1 MGSRLNAH
9 CNGSPVLGNPT
20 GFRTGLSGLIFLFVL
35 VEVNYPSLSPQSQL
49 AVFSSLGLI
58 YCFSYIPTI
67 GFPLWLDHLCI
78 GLSTF
83 CGTYI
88 VLQTERWS
96 STLWLQGISLGNR
109 AGKEHILDL
118 IIGLIGVL
126 LVLDAARRSLGW
138 ALPDLACLFLAYCF
152 LGPYLPDWL
161 LPHRGYSLSRVVSQ
175 VFLQSQ
181 GVFGVALR
189 VLFTYVFLFVLF
201 GTLLEFTGVTSFILG
216 LVRRLFSQSAG
227 APGKVAV
234 VASGLMG
241 SLSGS
246 AVANTATTGTFTI
259 PLMKNSGFRSEV
271 AGGIEAAASSG
282 GALMPPIMGA
292 AAYMMLEM
300 ITPAVT
306 YVQIIRSA
314 LVPGLLYYF
323 SLLLLVH
330 LYSKR
335 YQLKEKNMGA
345 VTKSIVPWAGVIFV
359 TALSVLLISLFLGYT
374 PLRAVTFAILGV
386 SVLSTF
392 SRQTRLTRSSL
403 MDALHKS
410 ARGGVPLICAAA
422 CVGIIIGVVTLTG
435 LGTRLPSLILPL
447 AEQNLLAALFLIMIC
462 SLILGMGLPSVV
474 CYLLLATFIGP
485 VLGNL
490 GIVPLAGH
498 FFIFYFGMMSMVTP
512 PIALAAFTA
521 ATIAGSRMMVTAW
534 RAFSFAFVGFTLPYM
549 FVFQP
554 KLLLLDSSG
563 NPLAPLEAI
572 PVLVVSLLGITA
584 LAGALAGFFFS
595 PLTRSQRGILVLSAI
610 LLLYPV
616 DVLESIN
623 LLLPS
628 IFGFGLLFLCV
639 ILNWF
644 QIRSPSND
652 FS

>member
-1 MGSRLNAH
+1 
-9 CNGSPVLGNPT
+9 
-20 GFRTGLSGLIFLFVL
+20 
-35 VEVNYPSLSPQSQL
+35 
-49 AVFSSLGLI
+49 
-58 YCFSYIPTI
+58 
-67 GFPLWLDHLCI
+67 
-78 GLSTF
+78 
-83 CGTYI
+83 
-88 VLQTERWS
+88 
-96 STLWLQGISLGNR
+96 
-109 AGKEHILDL
+109 
-118 IIGLIGVL
+118 
-126 LVLDAARRSLGW
+126 
-138 ALPDLACLFLAYCF
+138 
-152 LGPYLPDWL
+152 
-161 LPHRGYSLSRVVSQ
+161 
-175 VFLQSQ
+175 
-181 GVFGVALR
+181 
-189 VLFTYVFLFVLF
+189 
-201 GTLLEFTGVTSFILG
+201 
-216 LVRRLFSQSAG
+216 
-227 APGKVAV
+227 
-234 VASGLMG
+234 
-241 SLSGS
+241 
-246 AVANTATTGTFTI
+246 
-259 PLMKNSGFRSEV
+259 
-271 AGGIEAAASSG
+271 
-282 GALMPPIMGA
+282 
-292 AAYMMLEM
+292 
-300 ITPAVT
+300 
-306 YVQIIRSA
+306 
-314 LVPGLLYYF
+314 
-323 SLLLLVH
+323 
-330 LYSKR
+330 
-335 YQLKEKNMGA
+335 
-345 VTKSIVPWAGVIFV
+345 
-359 TALSVLLISLFLGYT
+359 
-374 PLRAVTFAILGV
+374 
-386 SVLSTF
+386 
-392 SRQTRLTRSSL
+392 
-403 MDALHKS
+403 MDTLHKS

-563 NPLAPLEAI
+563 NPLAPLAAI
-572 PVLVVSLLGITA
+572 PVLIVSLLGITA